1 MYGFLW
7 CSKLSY
13 QWYFSLSVNI
23 IETSAFKYLFPKFV
37 HNRAIFKSAIH
48 HLPHQFCKFVIN
60 DNISIINNI
69 PFSFFFFFSKATIL
83 SPLNA
88 SQVLEESVFMKV
100 LFHWI
105 RFTTSGTH
113 FVDVLHLPTGTHWFG
128 LTTCIRSP
136 D

>member
-1 MYGFLW
+1 MMFKIVI
-7 CSKLSY
+7 SMI
-13 QWYFSLSVNI
+13 FFSVNI
-23 IETSAFKYLFPKFV
+23 SETSALNIFFPSLSTTEQFSSLSYIIY
-37 HNRAIFKSAIH
+37 HISSANLWSMIT
-48 HLPHQFCKFVIN
+48 LAL
-60 DNISIINNI
+60 SITSH
-69 PFSFFFFFSKATIL
+69 FLFFFFSKATIFSL
-83 SPLNA
+83 LNA

-113 FVDVLHLPTGTHWFG
+113 FVDVLHLPTGTHLLG

>member
-1 MYGFLW
+1 MMF
-7 CSKLSY
+7 KMSY
-13 QWYFSLSVNI
+13 QCYFSLPVNI
-23 IETSAFKYLFPKFV
+23 SKTSAF
-37 HNRAIFKSAIH
+37 NIFSPSLSITEQFSSLSYIIYHISSANLWSMIT
-48 HLPHQFCKFVIN
+48 LAL
-60 DNISIINNI
+60 SITSH
-69 PFSFFFFFSKATIL
+69 FLFFFFSKATIFSL
-83 SPLNA
+83 LNV
-88 SQVLEESVFMKV
+88 SQVLEESVVFMRG